1 MKRKKIKVINIVGAR
16 PNFMKIGPIAEEM
29 EKANFEQI
37 LVHTGQHYDYKMSK
51 LFFNELGLPKPH
63 INLSVGS
70 GSHAMQ
76 TGEIM
81 KRVEDIFLDEKPS
94 LVMVVGDVNST
105 LACALTASKLGIPVA
120 HVEAGLRS
128 FDRSMPEEIN
138 RVLTDVLADYL
149 FITEDSAAVNLER
162 EGIKQEKIF
171 FVGNTM
177 IDTLIKFKE
186 KAGKIPV
193 LINGIDVKKQSYGVL
208 TMHRPCNVEN
218 ERNLKNIL
226 KALKEISINIPIV
239 FPAHPRTLK
248 QIKHLGLIP
257 PTPPLIRGGRRGFL
271 NQITSGIHMI
281 EPLGYLEFLSLMT
294 GSKIVFTD
302 SGGIQ
307 EETTVLNIPCITLR
321 DNTERPVT
329 VSIGSNVLV
338 GADRGKIVHEAEKS
352 LNGSKKSRQ
361 VPRFWDGKA
370 AKRIVKVLG
379 NQLAG

>member
-29 EKANFEQI
+29 EKADFEQI

-51 LFFNELGLPKPH
+51 LFFSELGLPRPH

-81 KRVEDIFLDEKPS
+81 KRVENIFLDERPS
-94 LVMVVGDVNST
+94 LVLVVGDVNST

-138 RVLTDVLADYL
+138 RLLTDVLADYL

-177 IDTLIKFKE
+177 IDTLMKFKE
-186 KAGKIPV
+186 KAGEIPV

-226 KALKEISINIPIV
+226 KALKEISMNIPII

-248 QIKHLGLIP
+248 QIKRIGLMNYFSDISSGVK
-257 PTPPLIRGGRRGFL
+257 RG
-271 NQITSGIHMI
+271 IYAID
-281 EPLGYLEFLSLMT
+281 PLGYLEFLSLIT

-329 VSIGSNVLV
+329 VRIGSNILV

-352 LNGSKKSRQ
+352 LNGSKKGGQ
-361 VPRFWDGKA
+361 VPRLWDGKA
-370 AKRIVKVLG
+370 AKRIVKILSE
-379 NQLAG
+379 QLAS

>member
-1 MKRKKIKVINIVGAR
+1 
-16 PNFMKIGPIAEEM
+16 MKIGPVAEEM

-51 LFFNELGLPKPH
+51 LFFNELGLPKPY

-94 LVMVVGDVNST
+94 LVLVVGDVNST
-105 LACALTASKLGIPVA
+105 LACALTASKLRIPVA

-138 RVLTDVLADYL
+138 RVLTDVLADFL

-162 EGIKQEKIF
+162 EGIKREKIF

-186 KAGKIPV
+186 KAGEIPV

-226 KALKEISINIPIV
+226 QALKEISINIPII

-248 QIKHLGLIP
+248 QIERIGLMNYFSDIK
-257 PTPPLIRGGRRGFL
+257 
-271 NQITSGIHMI
+271 SGINSRINSIGNKALPELSNGVYAI

-329 VSIGSNVLV
+329 VRIGSNVLV
-338 GADRGKIVHEAEKS
+338 GADREKIVNEAEKS
-352 LNGSKKSRQ
+352 LNGSKKSGKIPQ
-361 VPRFWDGKA
+361 LWDGNA
-370 AKRIVKVLG
+370 AKRIVKILSE
-379 NQLAG
+379 QLAG